1 MTEPNEAGKMIGEK
15 NSKSVKFRF
24 AVFGAFAIVILVA
37 AALVIWNYFIR
48 IQVEPASVD
57 KMAFA
62 LPDKPSIAVL
72 PFDNLSG
79 DPDQEYIADGISE
92 NLIAT
97 LSKLPELF
105 VIARNSTFVF
115 KGKAAKVQKI
125 AEELGVRYVLEGS
138 VQKSSDKLRVTAQLI
153 DAMTGYHIWSDKYD
167 KDIKEFF
174 KILDEITQKIVVSTY
189 LYFGDFTY
197 ILNLSGFFSLISNHN
212 ILIFTLKYFQ

>member
-1 MTEPNEAGKMIGEK
+1 
-15 NSKSVKFRF
+15 
-24 AVFGAFAIVILVA
+24 
-37 AALVIWNYFIR
+37 
-48 IQVEPASVD
+48 
-57 KMAFA
+57 MAFP

-72 PFDNLSG
+72 PFDNFSG
-79 DPDQEYIADGISE
+79 DADQEYIADGISE

-189 LYFGDFTY
+189 LYFKILYNSMYLQFT
-197 ILNLSGFFSLISNHN
+197 NNWF
-212 ILIFTLKYFQ
+212 